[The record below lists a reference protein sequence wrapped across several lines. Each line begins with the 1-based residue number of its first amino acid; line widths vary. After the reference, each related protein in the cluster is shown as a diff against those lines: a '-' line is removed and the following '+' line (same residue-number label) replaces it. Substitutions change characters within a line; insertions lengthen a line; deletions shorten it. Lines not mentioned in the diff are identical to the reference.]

1 MKYKMTIMLLSVL
14 ALAGCAKTTDGN
26 YCDVSQPVYFN
37 AQATIDWLA
46 ENDPVFLR
54 DTIIRNEIW
63 SKLCNG

>member
-1 MKYKMTIMLLSVL
+1 MKYRMTLILLSVL
-14 ALAGCAKTTDGN
+14 ALGGCAKTIDGS
-26 YCDVSQPVYFN
+26 YCDISEPVYFN
-37 AQATIDWLA
+37 TQNTIDWLA